1 MAYWWKSPS
10 MARWAASRISLGG
23 GKLGIPWARL
33 IPSCWLLMRVIS
45 RMTDSVNPW
54 TRFEITAGSGGSASS
69 GYGRND
75 GHLVARLELRLRALE
90 EADVLLV
97 DVEVDEAAHLAAF
110 VHETLLHPGILL
122 FEPVDE
128 ITHVCGVDLHLGLSL
143 RQRTERR
150 GNSYEHCH
158 WHSPSPS
165 VGDLSPRLPSTI
177 RTG

>member
-10 MARWAASRISLGG
+10 MARWAASRISVGG

-54 TRFEITAGSGGSASS
+54 TRFEITAGSGGSAPS
-69 GYGRND
+69 GYGRDD
-75 GHLVARLELRLRALE
+75 GHLVSRLELRLRALE

-110 VHETLLHPGILL
+110 VLEALLDPGELL
-122 FEPVDE
+122 FEVFDE
-128 ITHVCGVDLHLGLSL
+128 IGHVVGGDLHLGLPL
-143 RQRTERR
+143 GQGAERR
-150 GNSYEHCH
+150 GNPYEHCH
-158 WHSPSPS
+158 RHSPL
-165 VGDLSPRLPSTI
+165 G
-177 RTG
+177 

>member
-75 GHLVARLELRLRALE
+75 GDLVARLELRLRALE

-110 VHETLLHPGILL
+110 VHET
-122 FEPVDE
+122 F
-128 ITHVCGVDLHLGLSL
+128 LHLGLSL

-165 VGDLSPRLPSTI
+165 VGDLSPGLTSTI